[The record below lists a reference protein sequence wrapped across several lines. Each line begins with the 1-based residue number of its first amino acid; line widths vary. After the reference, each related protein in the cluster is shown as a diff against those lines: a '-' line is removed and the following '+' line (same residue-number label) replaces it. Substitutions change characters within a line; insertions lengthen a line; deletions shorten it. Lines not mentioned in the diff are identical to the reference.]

1 MLLSSAEAKVSSRL
15 RGPVADRVEGG
26 GKSLRSNL
34 LANLSARATLSGLEG
49 GLNLGEG
56 DLGGGAVADNLV
68 ERATLLGLRGNTSPL
83 RPRPSFVGVL
93 PFAFGLGGVVP
104 FPFLPPR
111 RPLEGMVSINST
123 IT

>member
-1 MLLSSAEAKVSSRL
+1 
-15 RGPVADRVEGG
+15 
-26 GKSLRSNL
+26 

-56 DLGGGAVADNLV
+56 ELGGGAVAVFSDWIDNLV
-68 ERATLLGLRGNTSPL
+68 ERATLLGLRGNTYPV
-83 RPRPSFVGVL
+83 RPRPPFVGVV
-93 PFAFGLGGVVP
+93 PFGFGLGDVVP
-104 FPFLPPR
+104 FPFLPPC